1 MHNSLPWR
9 SGSSHATPAGIRSN
23 VPTAPV
29 NDKAHGREPETLE
42 RQAGRRPVNA
52 RALITAAAVTGPQG
66 WNAIESCVRE
76 LPANTIVKIVLSHWR
91 SERMNLLLAA
101 P

>member
-1 MHNSLPWR
+1 
-9 SGSSHATPAGIRSN
+9 
-23 VPTAPV
+23 V

-66 WNAIESCVRE
+66 WNAIENGMRE
-76 LPANTIVKIVLSHWR
+76 LPANKVAKIVFVTGVT
-91 SERMNLLLAA
+91 NA
-101 P
+101 